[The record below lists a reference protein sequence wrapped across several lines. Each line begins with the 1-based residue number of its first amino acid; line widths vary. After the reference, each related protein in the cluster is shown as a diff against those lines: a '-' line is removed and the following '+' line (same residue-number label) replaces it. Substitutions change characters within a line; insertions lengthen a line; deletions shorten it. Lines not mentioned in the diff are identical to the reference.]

1 MDEFSQSVMVA
12 LLPTTDYWCRIELP
26 HVTLVYAG
34 EIPDLKPTARNE
46 LAKET
51 VAIALDSKPMTV
63 PIISTE
69 IFGEEDLVDVLRLE
83 LTPELK
89 AMRNRLESWNAS
101 QYKDFKPH
109 ATIGPVGGRLDNLP
123 ARLTFDRI
131 LFSWGDHQMV
141 CELF

>member
-26 HVTLVYAG
+26 HMTLVYAG
-34 EIPDLKPTARNE
+34 EIPDLKPTVRND
-46 LAKET
+46 LAKEM
-51 VAIALDSKPMTV
+51 VSIALEFQPMTIPV
-63 PIISTE
+63 IDVE
-69 IFGEEDLVDVLRLE
+69 IFGDEDLVDVLRLE

-89 AMRNRLESWNAS
+89 AIRSRLVHWNAS

-131 LFSWGDHQMV
+131 LLSWGDHQMV

>member
-34 EIPDLKPTARNE
+34 EIPDLKSTARNE

-63 PIISTE
+63 PVISTE
-69 IFGEEDLVDVLRLE
+69 IFGDEDLVDVLRLE

-123 ARLTFDRI
+123 TRLTFDRI
-131 LFSWGDHQMV
+131 LFAWGDHQMV